1 MHIYAT
7 FSFLVFNQ
15 ALKSYMKKQY
25 KEEFF
30 LNYTLKILITINMST
45 DIIFN

>member
-7 FSFLVFNQ
+7 FSFFRFNQ

-25 KEEFF
+25 KEEF
-30 LNYTLKILITINMST
+30 LLKLYIKNTQYHKYVYRYNI
-45 DIIFN
+45 